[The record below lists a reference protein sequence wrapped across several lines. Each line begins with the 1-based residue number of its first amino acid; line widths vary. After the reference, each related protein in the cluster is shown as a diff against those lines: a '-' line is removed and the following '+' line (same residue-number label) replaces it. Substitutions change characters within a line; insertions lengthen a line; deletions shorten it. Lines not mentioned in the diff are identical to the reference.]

1 MLGPQ
6 ANGEGRRDVGS
17 DKLEQSLKKI
27 FLLIDFEREGERE
40 IENIDLLF
48 HLFMH
53 SLVDSCV
60 CPDQG
65 WNPQPWCIG
74 TTFQPT
80 GMASQPG
87 PEKCLITLSV

>member
-65 WNPQPWCIG
+65 MNLQPE
-74 TTFQPT
+74 
-80 GMASQPG
+80 S
-87 PEKCLITLSV
+87 PELPS